1 MSYKEQLSIA
11 GRFLTENDHF
21 LVLNHVSP
29 DGDATGSLLA
39 MGHLLQTLGKT
50 FTLANEGQ
58 TPRKLLFLPLSESI
72 LDLSTQEL
80 PPFSTVI
87 ALDCGDFK
95 RIGDAS
101 RFIMENAQILNID
114 HHPTN
119 DFFGTVNIVQTEAC
133 STAEI
138 LFDLV
143 KQMDIPLTEELAKP
157 LYMGFLTD
165 TGGFRYSNT
174 TAEVMSKAAEL
185 LSCGVSP
192 SDMAERCLE
201 TISKT
206 YVQLLRLVLE
216 TIDVSFSGKVA
227 TLSATLDTIKEV
239 DADSDDL
246 DGLVNYARNIEGV
259 EVGILFKEKDEN
271 TIKVSLR
278 SKHQV
283 DVGKIAKELGGGGH
297 VRAAG
302 CTINASLKEA
312 KQMIYEIL
320 KQAMGEHDEHS
331 N

>member
-11 GRFLTENDHF
+11 GRFLAENDHF

-39 MGHLLQTLGKT
+39 MGHILQAMGKT

-58 TPRKLLFLPLSESI
+58 TPKKLLFLPLSESI
-72 LDLSTQEL
+72 LDLSIQDDL
-80 PPFSTVI
+80 QPFSAVI
-87 ALDCGDFK
+87 ALDCGDYK
-95 RIGDAS
+95 RIGDAT
-101 RFIMENAQILNID
+101 RFIKEDVPILNID

-119 DFFGTVNIVQTEAC
+119 DCFGTVNVVWTQAC
-133 STAEI
+133 ATAEI

-143 KQMDIPLTEELAKP
+143 KQMDIPLTKELASA

-174 TAEVMSKAAEL
+174 TPEVMSKAAEL

-192 SDMAERCLE
+192 AEMAERCLE
-201 TISKT
+201 TFTKAF
-206 YVQLLRLVLE
+206 VQLLRQVLE
-216 TIDVSFSGKVA
+216 TLDVSFFGKVA
-227 TLSATLDTIKEV
+227 TLSVTLDTMKEV
-239 DADSDDL
+239 SADSDDL

-259 EVGILFKEKDEN
+259 EVGILFKEKDKN

-278 SKHQV
+278 SRQYV
-283 DVGKIAKELGGGGH
+283 DVAKIAKQLGGGGH

-302 CTINASLKEA
+302 CTINASLDEA
-312 KQMIYEIL
+312 KQMIHEIL
-320 KQAMGEHDEHS
+320 VKAMGE